1 MGRARTR
8 GSLCLSRV
16 VSTTSRQASREIRD
30 LVQSALTAEI
40 MNPSKKV
47 WLISAWI
54 TDAAVIDNG
63 GGEYSSIVPAWPE
76 REIRL
81 SEVLGELLS
90 LGTRLHIVTN
100 THSANGAF
108 AQAMVGVARTAAAEN
123 RLSVAADD
131 ALTTEEEEGLHRK
144 RLVTEH
150 LMIWGS
156 MNFTRSGLQR
166 NAEDVSLELDT
177 ARVAMAINEME
188 QLYGESLR

>member
-1 MGRARTR
+1 VSRT
-8 GSLCLSRV
+8 

-30 LVQSALTAEI
+30 LVQSALTAEL
-40 MNPSKKV
+40 MNPSKRL
-47 WLISAWI
+47 WLVSAWI

-63 GGEYSSIVPAWPE
+63 GGEYSSLVPQWPE

-90 LGTRLHIVTN
+90 LGARVHIVTN
-100 THSANGAF
+100 THSANGPF
-108 AQAMVGVARTAAAEN
+108 AETMRSAARSLEAEAQ
-123 RLSVAADD
+123 LKVAADE

-156 MNFTRSGLQR
+156 MNFTRSGMER

-177 ARVAMAINEME
+177 ATVARAINEME
-188 QLYGESLR
+188 QLYSESPH

>member
-1 MGRARTR
+1 MN
-8 GSLCLSRV
+8 RV

-30 LVQSALTAEI
+30 LVQSALTAEL
-40 MNPSKKV
+40 MNPSKKI
-47 WLISAWI
+47 WLVSAWI

-63 GGEYSSIVPAWPE
+63 GAEYSSVVPSWPE

-90 LGTRLHIVTN
+90 LGSRLHIVTN
-100 THSANGAF
+100 THPANGAF
-108 AQAMVGVARTAAAEN
+108 AQAMLGVAQTIAAESQ
-123 RLSVAADD
+123 LSVAADD
-131 ALTTEEEEGLHRK
+131 KLTTEEEEGLHRK
-144 RLVTEH
+144 RFVTEH

-166 NAEDVSLELDT
+166 NAEDVSLELDS

-188 QLYGESLR
+188 QLYGESFR